1 MAAISQ
7 KIPNLIGG
15 VSQQPDS
22 VKQSTQLRV
31 CDNYYPDVTL
41 GLTKRPGMRGVSKL
55 ANAVSDGTWFTI
67 FRDDKEKY
75 LVQFSKA
82 GALKIWS
89 ANNGLAQTVNA
100 VAAEATAY
108 AVHDS
113 FDDLAT
119 LQVNDYIFVLNR
131 NITVAQG
138 STSSAAQTPY
148 AFVTIATIA
157 YSSTYIITLNG
168 TAFSYATPT
177 TGASQLNV
185 SDIVGG
191 LVAAINGNASW
202 VATAIGNSIHIRRNT
217 SVDFT
222 IEAKG
227 GSTGTAINAY
237 KGVVTSPASLP
248 TQFLNNLKI
257 KVGGTESAA
266 EDDYWVVF
274 RTDDNSGAGIGR
286 WDETIAPSTVLG
298 LNEETMPHVLIR
310 EANGTFTYRKLD
322 EASAIASAGTSVVTG
337 IPTAVSITNAY
348 SAGHVIGEQ
357 FEATGG
363 AGKNLRLK
371 VDRIRSNTVTSSFAA
386 NSSSY
391 VRQIVTT
398 EAQFGGYTH
407 QGDQSFPNPD
417 IIITTVTYYWYL
429 NNSQIGVTSDAN
441 PLVIGNT
448 SYFINSSFQ
457 NISNE
462 LRAGIT
468 STQTT
473 FGIIDGISIAQPGQG
488 YAATNVVSIPA
499 GDSFTITSVNTQNL
513 EGDEAR
519 LQYWKPRAVGDTD
532 SNPFPSFVGFALD
545 SIAFYKNR
553 IVFTS
558 RQNAIC
564 SQAGDYFNFFAST
577 AITIVDSDPIDI
589 SASSQKPIKLKHVVP
604 APRGLLLFGDN
615 AQYILETTTEAF
627 SAKTAEINLLSAYSQ
642 SDKVSP
648 VDIGPGFVF
657 VEEGLKATSVFEMN
671 IGDNIGGKP
680 VVVELTR
687 TIPSYVPS
695 VISNLKAS
703 QASGI
708 LAMLSKQDPSSLYLY
723 RFFTYGDAR
732 IAGWFRWNMPGT
744 IEHFD
749 FDQDLMYVITKH
761 GSNYVLSV
769 VSLITET
776 PAESLLFEGEYL
788 DVRLDLF
795 DYSPTLT
802 YDAGTDLTHVCFKDG
817 FEDTNEQ
824 AVLMYLNPD
833 VAGYFEEQTI
843 TVDMTKAVGERYFLT
858 VEGNQTTSL
867 FAIGYKYEAL
877 AQLPAFYYVA
887 NIGGGG
893 TNERKDTVNVPYV
906 SRLRI
911 DSYNSGPYRAVV
923 RAQGRNEFS
932 VSLPQI
938 NANYYLAN
946 NIPIIRNAQS
956 VIPILAKGT
965 QFEFEL
971 IADSPFPTAFTSVTW
986 EGTYNTKGISRV

>member
-7 KIPNLIGG
+7 KIPNLISG

-22 VKQSTQLRV
+22 IKLSTQLRV

-82 GALKIWS
+82 GALKVWS
-89 ANNGLAQTVNA
+89 ANNGIQQTVNA

-131 NITVAQG
+131 NITVAQAG
-138 STSSAAQTPY
+138 ATSAAQTPY
-148 AFVTIATIA
+148 AFVSIATIA

-177 TGASQLNV
+177 TGTTQLNV

-191 LVAAINGNASW
+191 LVAAINGNANW
-202 VATAIGNSIHIRRNT
+202 VATAIGNSIHICRNT
-217 SVDFT
+217 NVDFT

-227 GSTGTAINAY
+227 GSAGTAINAY
-237 KGVVTSPASLP
+237 KGVVTSAANLP

-257 KVGGTESAA
+257 KVGGTESVV

-274 RTDDNSGAGIGR
+274 RTEDNGASGLGH

-298 LNEETMPHVLIR
+298 LNEETLPHVIIR

-322 EASAIASAGTSVVTG
+322 EAAAIASAGTSVVTG
-337 IPTAVSITNAY
+337 IPTAISVTNAY
-348 SAGHVIGEQ
+348 SAGHVVGEQ
-357 FEATGG
+357 IETTGG
-363 AGKNLRLK
+363 AGKNLRIK
-371 VDRIRSNTVTSSFAA
+371 VEKIKSVTVTNVYAA

-391 VRQIVTT
+391 VKQIPATSQTRVGWRVIPAVTT
-398 EAQFGGYTH
+398 
-407 QGDQSFPNPD
+407 P
-417 IIITTVTYYWYL
+417 TYIWYL
-429 NNSQIGVTSDAN
+429 ANVQVGITKDNN
-441 PLVIGNT
+441 PLVIGDT
-448 SYFINSSFQ
+448 TYLINSAFQ
-457 NISNE
+457 SISNE
-462 LRAGIT
+462 LRAGLT
-468 STQTT
+468 TTQTT
-473 FGIIDGISIAQPGQG
+473 SGIIDTISIAQPGQG
-488 YAATNVVSIPA
+488 YAATNVVSIPV

-513 EGDEAR
+513 EGDNTR
-519 LQYWKPRAVGDTD
+519 LQYWKPRVVGDTY
-532 SNPFPSFVGFALD
+532 SNPFPSFVGFSLD
-545 SIAFYKNR
+545 SISFFKNR

-577 AITIVDSDPIDI
+577 VITIVDSDPIDI
-589 SASSQKPIKLKHVVP
+589 SASSLKPIRLKQVVP

-627 SAKTAEINLLSAYSQ
+627 SSKTAEINLLASYSQ

-648 VDIGPGFVF
+648 IDIGSSFVF
-657 VEEGLKATSVFEMN
+657 VEEGLKAASVFEMN

-680 VVVELTR
+680 VVMELTR
-687 TIPSYVPS
+687 PIPSYVPA
-695 VISNLKAS
+695 VITTFKAS
-703 QASGI
+703 QASNTFA
-708 LAMLSKQDPSSLYLY
+708 LLSKQAPSSLYLY
-723 RFFTYGDAR
+723 RFFMLGETR
-732 IAGWFRWNMPGT
+732 ISGWFRWNMPGT

-769 VSLITET
+769 MSLITET
-776 PAESLLFEGEYL
+776 PSESLLFEGEYL

-843 TVDMTKAVGERYFLT
+843 TVDMSKAVGERYFLT

-867 FAIGYKYEAL
+867 FALGYKYEAL
-877 AQLPAFYYVA
+877 AQLPAFYYSA
-887 NIGGGG
+887 AASSGSG
-893 TNERKDTVNVPYV
+893 EKKDTVNVPYV

-932 VSLPQI
+932 LALPQI
-938 NANYYLAN
+938 SADYYKAN

-956 VIPILAKGT
+956 VVPILAKGT

-986 EGTYNTKGISRV
+986 EGTYNDKGISRV

>member
-1 MAAISQ
+1 MPAISQ
-7 KIPNLIGG
+7 KIPHLISG

-22 VKQSTQLRV
+22 VKLSTQLRI

-41 GLTKRPGMRGVSKL
+41 GLAKRPGMKGVSKL
-55 ANAVSDGTWFTI
+55 ANAVSDGTWFTM

-108 AVHDS
+108 AVHTS
-113 FDDLAT
+113 FDDLST

-157 YSSTYIITLNG
+157 YSSTYIITLDG
-168 TAFSYATPT
+168 VAFSYATPT
-177 TGASQLNV
+177 TGTVQLNV
-185 SDIVGG
+185 SDIVSG
-191 LVAAINGNASW
+191 LATAINGNASW
-202 VATAIGNSIHIRRNT
+202 VATTIGNNIHIRRNT

-237 KGVVTSPASLP
+237 KGVVTSAASLP

-257 KVGGTESAA
+257 KVGGTESLV
-266 EDDYWVVF
+266 EDDYWVIF
-274 RTDDNSGAGIGR
+274 RTEDNGVSGVGH

-298 LNEETMPHVLIR
+298 LNEETMPHVIIR

-322 EASAIASAGTSVVTG
+322 EASAIASAGTSAVTG
-337 IPTAVSITNAY
+337 IPTAVSVTNAY

-357 FEATGG
+357 IETTGG
-363 AGKNLRLK
+363 TGKNLRIK
-371 VDRIRSNTVTSSFAA
+371 IEKIKSIIVTNAYAA
-386 NSSSY
+386 NSSNY
-391 VRQIVTT
+391 VRFV
-398 EAQFGGYTH
+398 AA
-407 QGDQSFPNPD
+407 
-417 IIITTVTYYWYL
+417 TVATRTVLGLVPATPAKYLWYL
-429 NNSQIGVTSDAN
+429 NNVQIGVTSDAT
-441 PLVIGNT
+441 PLLIGDT
-448 SYFINSSFQ
+448 TYLINSAFQ
-457 NISNE
+457 SISNE
-462 LRAGIT
+462 LRAGLT
-468 STQTT
+468 SNQTA
-473 FGIIDGISIAQPGQG
+473 FGVIDTISIAQPGQG
-488 YAATNVVSIPA
+488 YAATDVVSIPA
-499 GDSFTITSVNTQNL
+499 GDSFTIASVNTTNL
-513 EGDEAR
+513 QGDDAR
-519 LQYWKPRAVGDTD
+519 LQYWKPRVVGDTY
-532 SNPFPSFVGFALD
+532 SNPFPSFVGFSLD
-545 SIAFYKNR
+545 SISFFKNR
-553 IVFTS
+553 IVVTS

-564 SQAGDYFNFFAST
+564 SQASDYFNFFSST
-577 AITIVDSDPIDI
+577 VITIVDSDPIDI
-589 SASSQKPIKLKHVVP
+589 SASSLKPIRLKQVVP
-604 APRGLLLFGDN
+604 APKGLILFGDN

-627 SAKTAEINLLSAYSQ
+627 SAKTAEINLLSSYSQ

-648 VDIGPGFVF
+648 VDIGPSFVF
-657 VEEGLKATSVFEMN
+657 VEEGLKAASVFEMN

-680 VVVELTR
+680 VVVELTKP
-687 TIPSYVPS
+687 IPSYVPA
-695 VISNLKAS
+695 VITTFKAS
-703 QASGI
+703 QAANTFA
-708 LAMLSKQDPSSLYLY
+708 LLSKQEPSSLYLY
-723 RFFTYGDAR
+723 RFFPMGDAR
-732 IAGWFRWNMPGT
+732 VAGWFRWNMPGT

-769 VSLITET
+769 ISLITET
-776 PAESLLFEGEYL
+776 PAESLLFDGEYL

-802 YDAGTDLTHVCFKDG
+802 YDAGTNLTHVCFKDG

-824 AVLMYLNPD
+824 AVLMYLTPD
-833 VAGYFEEQTI
+833 IAGYFEEQTI
-843 TVDMTKAVGERYFLT
+843 TVDMTKAVGQRYFLT
-858 VEGNQTTSL
+858 VEGDQTTSL

-877 AQLPAFYYVA
+877 AQMSAFYYIE
-887 NIGGGG
+887 NIGSG
-893 TNERKDTVNVPYV
+893 TSEKKDTINVPYV
-906 SRLRI
+906 SRLQI

-956 VIPILAKGT
+956 VVPILAKGT

-986 EGTYNTKGISRV
+986 EGTYNTKGIRRV

>member
-22 VKQSTQLRV
+22 IKLSTQLRV

-82 GALKIWS
+82 GALKVWS
-89 ANNGLAQTVNA
+89 ANNGIQQTVNA

-131 NITVAQG
+131 NIKVAQAG
-138 STSSAAQTPY
+138 ATSAAQTPY

-177 TGASQLNV
+177 TGTVQLNV

-191 LVAAINGNASW
+191 LASAINGNASW

-217 SVDFT
+217 NVDFT

-237 KGVVTSPASLP
+237 KGVVTSPANLP

-257 KVGGTESAA
+257 KVGGTESVA

-286 WDETIAPSTVLG
+286 WDETVAPSTVLG
-298 LNEETMPHVLIR
+298 FNEETMPHVLIR

-363 AGKNLRLK
+363 AGKNLRIK
-371 VDRIRSNTVTSSFAA
+371 VDKIRSNIVTSSFAA

-398 EAQFGGYTH
+398 TSEYGGYRH
-407 QGDQSFPNPD
+407 EGDQSFQNPD
-417 IIITTVTYYWYL
+417 IITTTVTYYWYL
-429 NNSQIGVTSDAN
+429 NGSQIGVTSDAS

-488 YAATNVVSIPA
+488 YAATNVVSIPS

-519 LQYWKPRAVGDTD
+519 LQYWKPRVVGDNT

-545 SIAFYKNR
+545 SISFYKNR

-577 AITIVDSDPIDI
+577 VITVVDSDPIDI
-589 SASSQKPIKLKHVVP
+589 SASSRKPIRLKQVVP
-604 APRGLLLFGDN
+604 APRGLILFGDN
-615 AQYILETTTEAF
+615 AQYILETTTESF
-627 SAKTAEINLLSAYSQ
+627 SAKTAEINLLSSYSQ

-648 VDIGPGFVF
+648 VDIGPSFVF

-680 VVVELTR
+680 VVIELTR
-687 TIPSYVPS
+687 PIPSYVPA
-695 VISNLKAS
+695 VITAFKAS
-703 QASGI
+703 QASNT
-708 LAMLSKQDPSSLYLY
+708 LALLSKQEPSSLYLY
-723 RFFTYGDAR
+723 RFFMLGESR
-732 IAGWFRWNMPGT
+732 ISGWFRWNMPGT

-769 VSLITET
+769 LSLITET

-795 DYSPTLT
+795 DYSPTLA

-843 TVDMTKAVGERYFLT
+843 TVDMSKAVGQRYFLT

-867 FAIGYKYEAL
+867 FALGYKYEAL
-877 AQLPAFYYVA
+877 AQLPAFYYSDSA
-887 NIGGGG
+887 AAG
-893 TNERKDTVNVPYV
+893 EKKDTVNVPYV

-932 VSLPQI
+932 LALPQI
-938 NANYYLAN
+938 SADYYKAN

-956 VIPILAKGT
+956 VVPILAKGT

>member
-1 MAAISQ
+1 MTAISQ
-7 KIPNLIGG
+7 KIPHLISG

-22 VKQSTQLRV
+22 VKTSTQLRV

-82 GALKIWS
+82 GALKVWS

-168 TAFSYATPT
+168 TSFSYATPT
-177 TGASQLNV
+177 SGATQLNV

-191 LVAAINGNASW
+191 LASAINGNASW

-237 KGVVTSPASLP
+237 KGVVTSPANLP
-248 TQFLNNLKI
+248 TQFLNDLKI
-257 KVGGTESAA
+257 KVGGTESVA

-274 RTDDNSGAGIGR
+274 RTEDNGASGLGH

-298 LNEETMPHVLIR
+298 INEETLPHVIIR

-322 EASAIASAGTSVVTG
+322 EAAAIASAGTSVVTG

-348 SAGHVIGEQ
+348 SAGHVVGEQ
-357 FEATGG
+357 IETTGG
-363 AGKNLRLK
+363 AGKNLRIK
-371 VDRIRSNTVTSSFAA
+371 VEKIKSVTTTNVYAA
-386 NSSSY
+386 SSSSY
-391 VRQIVTT
+391 VRQVT
-398 EAQFGGYTH
+398 
-407 QGDQSFPNPD
+407 
-417 IIITTVTYYWYL
+417 ITTQNRSGWRVIGTTTSTNYYWYL
-429 NNSQIGVTSDAN
+429 AGVQIGVTSN
-441 PLVIGNT
+441 TSPLVIGDT
-448 SYFINSSFQ
+448 TYLINSAFQ
-457 NISNE
+457 SISNQ
-462 LRAGIT
+462 LRAGLT
-468 STQTT
+468 TTQTT
-473 FGIIDGISIAQPGQG
+473 FGIIDTISIAQPGQG

-513 EGDEAR
+513 EGDNTR
-519 LQYWKPRAVGDTD
+519 LQYWKPRVVGDTY

-545 SIAFYKNR
+545 SIAFFKNR

-564 SQAGDYFNFFAST
+564 SQAGDYFNFFSST
-577 AITIVDSDPIDI
+577 VITIVDSDPIDL
-589 SASSQKPIKLKHVVP
+589 SASSLKPIRLKHVVP
-604 APRGLLLFGDN
+604 APGGLILFGDN
-615 AQYILETTTEAF
+615 AQYILQTTTESF
-627 SAKTAEINLLSAYSQ
+627 SAKTAEINLLSSYSQ

-648 VDIGPGFVF
+648 VDMGPSFVF
-657 VEEGLKATSVFEMN
+657 VEEGLKAASVFEMN

-680 VVVELTR
+680 VVVEITKP
-687 TIPSYVPS
+687 IPSYVPA
-695 VISNLKAS
+695 VITTFKAS
-703 QASGI
+703 QASGT
-708 LAMLSKQDPSSLYLY
+708 LAMLSKQQPSSLYLY
-723 RFFTYGDAR
+723 RLFMMGDAR
-732 IAGWFRWNMPGT
+732 VAGWFRWNMPGT

-769 VSLITET
+769 ISLITET
-776 PAESLLFEGEYL
+776 PSESLLFEGEYL

-887 NIGGGG
+887 NIGNGIS
-893 TNERKDTVNVPYV
+893 EKKDTVNVPFV

-932 VSLPQI
+932 LSLPQI
-938 NANYYLAN
+938 SANYYLAN
-946 NIPIIRNAQS
+946 NVPIIRNAQS
-956 VIPILAKGT
+956 VVPILAKGT

>member
-1 MAAISQ
+1 MTAISQ
-7 KIPNLIGG
+7 KIPNLISG

-22 VKQSTQLRV
+22 IKLSTQLRV

-82 GALKIWS
+82 GALKVWS
-89 ANNGLAQTVNA
+89 ANNGIQQTVNA

-131 NITVAQG
+131 NITVAQAG
-138 STSSAAQTPY
+138 ATSAAQTPY
-148 AFVTIATIA
+148 AFVSIATIA

-168 TAFSYATPT
+168 TSFSYATPT
-177 TGASQLNV
+177 TGTTQLNV

-191 LVAAINGNASW
+191 LVAAINGNANW
-202 VATAIGNSIHIRRNT
+202 VATAIGNSIHISRNT
-217 SVDFT
+217 NVDFT

-227 GSTGTAINAY
+227 GSAGTAINAY
-237 KGVVTSPASLP
+237 KGVVTSAANLP

-257 KVGGTESAA
+257 KVGGTESVV

-274 RTDDNSGAGIGR
+274 RTEDNGASGLGH

-298 LNEETMPHVLIR
+298 LNEETLPHVIIR

-322 EASAIASAGTSVVTG
+322 EAAAIASAGTSVVTG
-337 IPTAVSITNAY
+337 IPTAISVTNAY
-348 SAGHVIGEQ
+348 SAGHVVGEQ
-357 FEATGG
+357 IETTGG
-363 AGKNLRLK
+363 AGKNLRIK
-371 VDRIRSNTVTSSFAA
+371 VEKIKSVTVTNVYAA

-391 VRQIVTT
+391 VKQIPATSQTRVGWRVIP
-398 EAQFGGYTH
+398 AV
-407 QGDQSFPNPD
+407 
-417 IIITTVTYYWYL
+417 ITPTYIWYL
-429 NNSQIGVTSDAN
+429 AN
-441 PLVIGNT
+441 VQVGITKDTTPLVIGDT
-448 SYFINSSFQ
+448 TYLINSAFQ
-457 NISNE
+457 SISNE
-462 LRAGIT
+462 LRAGLT
-468 STQTT
+468 TTQTT
-473 FGIIDGISIAQPGQG
+473 SGIIDTISIAQPGQG

-513 EGDEAR
+513 EGDNTR
-519 LQYWKPRAVGDTD
+519 LQYWKPRVVGDTN
-532 SNPFPSFVGFALD
+532 SNPFPSFVGFSLD
-545 SIAFYKNR
+545 SISFFKNR

-577 AITIVDSDPIDI
+577 VITIVDSDPIDI
-589 SASSQKPIKLKHVVP
+589 SASSLKPIRLKQVVP

-627 SAKTAEINLLSAYSQ
+627 SSKTAEINLLASYSQ

-648 VDIGPGFVF
+648 IDIGSSFVF
-657 VEEGLKATSVFEMN
+657 VEEGLKAASVFEMN

-680 VVVELTR
+680 MVMELTR
-687 TIPSYVPS
+687 PIPSYVPA
-695 VISNLKAS
+695 VITTFKAS
-703 QASGI
+703 QASNTFA
-708 LAMLSKQDPSSLYLY
+708 LLSKQAPSSLYLY
-723 RFFTYGDAR
+723 RFFMLGETR
-732 IAGWFRWNMPGT
+732 ISGWFRWNMPGT

-769 VSLITET
+769 LSLITET
-776 PAESLLFEGEYL
+776 PSESLLFEGEYL

-843 TVDMTKAVGERYFLT
+843 TVDMSKAVGERYFLT

-867 FAIGYKYEAL
+867 FALGYKYEAL
-877 AQLPAFYYVA
+877 AQLPAFYYSA
-887 NIGGGG
+887 AASSGSG
-893 TNERKDTVNVPYV
+893 EKKDTVNVPYV

-932 VSLPQI
+932 LALPQI
-938 NANYYLAN
+938 SADYYKAN

-956 VIPILAKGT
+956 VVPILAKGT

-986 EGTYNTKGISRV
+986 EGTYNDKGISRV